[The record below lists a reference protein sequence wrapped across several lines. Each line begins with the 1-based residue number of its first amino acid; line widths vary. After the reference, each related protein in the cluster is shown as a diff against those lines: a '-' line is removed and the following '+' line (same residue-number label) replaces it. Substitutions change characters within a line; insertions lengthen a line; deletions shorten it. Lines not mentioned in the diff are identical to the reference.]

1 MAKKQ
6 RRISKWEA
14 QLAEYLEDVETG
26 LLDYLENA
34 LLENIQLIQE
44 TCPATRKQ
52 IEAAVKNALKQ
63 AFKPSTL
70 RGNKELAQ

>member
-1 MAKKQ
+1 MVKKQ

-14 QLAEYLEDVETG
+14 QLAEYLEDVEIG

-44 TCPATRKQ
+44 TCPTTRKQ
-52 IEAAVKNALKQ
+52 IETAVKNALKQ

-70 RGNKELAQ
+70 PGIPAKN

>member
-44 TCPATRKQ
+44 ACPATRKQ